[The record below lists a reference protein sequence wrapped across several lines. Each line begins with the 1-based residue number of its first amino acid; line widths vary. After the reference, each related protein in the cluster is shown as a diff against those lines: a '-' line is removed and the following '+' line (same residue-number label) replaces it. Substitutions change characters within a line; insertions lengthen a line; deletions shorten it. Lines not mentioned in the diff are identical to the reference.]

1 MSQQEYEKMIEEFRK
16 MKRLLVNNVYYPKV
30 IYFLRIKKIKRLLV
44 NNVYYPKVIYFLRIK
59 KIKNYF
65 KRWLFPIYLF
75 PVKLVTYSIYYLIK
89 FLIKL
94 FVSFFETI
102 WDFISFPFRSLKIF
116 FKSAFIGAILV
127 YIIFSLIV
135 NLDYLNSHYGWYKKY
150 FSCGFNAQK
159 TNEIIKKSVVRIVGG
174 YSEGSGFFIEP
185 NQIVTNFHVIAD
197 EPSPKIIFPDGS
209 FITPKEIIGD
219 NNMDLAIIFTEK
231 SYPEM
236 VLGTFDEA
244 VAMKENEPLVAT
256 GYALGTE
263 LTGEATQLKGNF
275 YTKRKTRYPP
285 YSYIQTSVNLVEG
298 MSGGPLTDQCGR
310 VVGINTAGVGGL
322 SLFIP
327 IGSVLAPYNSFSD
340 ADIEKITVDPSASP
354 EEAVRA
360 FYTYLK
366 ARKMKEGF
374 NLLSQTYLL
383 FTNFEEWS
391 NRFVDVLDVD
401 VFVSEKQKG
410 SKGTVFIK
418 FGTKNWVGEEVEV
431 HYYEGTWKTV
441 FEDGVYKLS
450 QSNIAEVEDP
460 DYSWFY

>member
-1 MSQQEYEKMIEEFRK
+1 MSQQEYEE
-16 MKRLLVNNVYYPKV
+16 MKRLMANNAFYPKV
-30 IYFLRIKKIKRLLV
+30 ISFLRI
-44 NNVYYPKVIYFLRIK
+44 N

-75 PVKLVTYSIYYLIK
+75 PIKLVTYSVYYLIK

-94 FVSFFETI
+94 VLSFLETI
-102 WDFISFPFRSLKIF
+102 WDFISFPFRSLKHFYKSIF
-116 FKSAFIGAILV
+116 FGAILA
-127 YIIFSLIV
+127 YIFFSLIV

-150 FSCGFNAQK
+150 FSCGLNAK
-159 TNEIIKKSVVRIVGG
+159 KENEKIKKSVVRIVGG
-174 YSEGSGFFIEP
+174 YSEGTGFFIEP
-185 NQIVTNFHVIAD
+185 DQIVTNFHVIAD
-197 EPSPKIIFPDGS
+197 EPSPKIIFPNGS
-209 FITPKEIIGD
+209 FITPKNIIGD
-219 NNMDLAIIFTEK
+219 NEMDLAVIYTEK

-236 VLGTFDEA
+236 VLGIYNEA
-244 VAMKENEPLVAT
+244 VKMKENEPLVAT

-263 LTGEATQLKGNF
+263 LTGQATQLKGDF
-275 YTKRKTRYPP
+275 YTRRETRYPP
-285 YSYIQTSVNLVEG
+285 YSYVQTSINLVGG
-298 MSGGPLTDQCGR
+298 MSGGPLTDQCGK
-310 VVGINTAGVGGL
+310 VVGINTSGVGGL

-327 IGSVLAPYNSFSD
+327 ILSVLAPYNTFSD
-340 ADIEKITVDPSASP
+340 ADIKKITVDPSVSP

-374 NLLSQTYLL
+374 NLLSRIYLHY
-383 FTNFEEWS
+383 TNFEEWS

-401 VFVSEKQKG
+401 VIVSEKQKG
-410 SKGTVFIK
+410 SKDTVFIK

-460 DYSWFY
+460 DYAWFY